1 MLTDIFDEDMTL
13 RSDRLILRR
22 LAEGDRDDLYE
33 IFSDKEVMRYYD
45 VLPFDDI
52 AQAEEMLDRFIG
64 GYSDRSMMRWGIE
77 YNGKMV
83 GTCGF
88 FGFKEDCK
96 KTEMGY
102 ELNRSFQ
109 RMGIMSEALGMI
121 LGFIFDKT
129 DINRVEAWVEPQ
141 NAASAGVLAKLGFA
155 HEGTLRQY
163 EYCRDEV
170 IDIMVWGMLRSDREH
185 TER

>member
-13 RSDRLILRR
+13 RSDRLTLRR
-22 LAEGDRDDLYE
+22 LAKGDRDDLYE
-33 IFSDKEVMRYYD
+33 IFSDREVMRYYD

-96 KTEMGY
+96 KAEMGY
-102 ELNRSFQ
+102 ELNSSFQ

-129 DINRVEAWVEPQ
+129 DINRVEAYIEPE
-141 NAASAGVLAKLGFA
+141 NTASLATAEKLGFVR
-155 HEGTLRQY
+155 EGTLRQY
-163 EYCRDEV
+163 ECCRGGI
-170 IDIMVWGMLRSDREH
+170 IDITVWGMLRSDRQKH
-185 TER
+185 

>member
-1 MLTDIFDEDMTL
+1 MLTDIFDEDMIM
-13 RSDRLILRR
+13 RSDRLILRPLER
-22 LAEGDRDDLYE
+22 RDVGDFYE
-33 IFSDKEVMRYYD
+33 IFSDREVMRYYD
-45 VLPFDDI
+45 VLPLESI
-52 AQAEEMLDRFIG
+52 GQAEEMLDGFLAARA
-64 GYSDRSMMRWGIE
+64 DRTMLRWGIE
-77 YNGKMV
+77 YRGKMV

-88 FGFKEDCK
+88 FNFKDDCK
-96 KTEMGY
+96 KAEMGY
-102 ELNRSFQ
+102 DLNLSFH
-109 RMGIMSEALGMI
+109 RMGIMSEALAMI
-121 LGFIFDKT
+121 LDFIYDKT

-141 NAASAGVLAKLGFA
+141 NAASAGVLAKLGFT